1 MRFLKFVKVG
11 LSLAL
16 APFLVTPLVGA
27 APNPISIVTA
37 EESGVNWYA
46 PGRVSDLLRDL
57 QSVNARLASQ
67 GERFDNFSRSA
78 HYDWR
83 SDANTLNNVRDHINE
98 AGNILNEL
106 QSIRYGALPWQ
117 KQAIDRI
124 HPVAL
129 DLAGHTEAAIAYLNQ
144 NQHHLFAAEYRDH
157 LAAISDRTD
166 EMKTAVGK
174 FLAYGEA
181 QQKIETLG
189 QSLEIAGS

>member
-1 MRFLKFVKVG
+1 MRFPKFAKVG

-16 APFLVTPLVGA
+16 LPFLFTPLVAA
-27 APNPISIVTA
+27 APNSVSTVTA

-67 GERFDNFSRSA
+67 GERFDNLSRSA

-83 SDANTLNNVRDHINE
+83 SHANTLNNVRDHIND
-98 AGNILNEL
+98 AGKILSEL
-106 QSIRYGALPWQ
+106 QSIRYGALSWQ

-129 DLAGHTEAAIAYLNQ
+129 DLAAHTEAAIAYLNQ
-144 NQHHLFAAEYRDH
+144 NQHHLFAAEYTDH

-181 QQKIETLG
+181 QQKVKTLG